1 MVVKTTFLS
10 GKLKESI
17 YTMQPNDFIAKGQ
30 EHTVCKLHKSIYG
43 LKQEFHLW
51 NKCFD
56 HVVKI
61 FDIDQNKDEPY
72 VYKKVQGSMVVFVI

>member
-17 YTMQPNDFIAKGQ
+17 YMMQPNDFIAKGQ
-30 EHTVCKLHKSIYG
+30 EHTVCKLYKSIYG

-51 NKCFD
+51 NK
-56 HVVKI
+56 
-61 FDIDQNKDEPY
+61 
-72 VYKKVQGSMVVFVI
+72 